1 MRGARTSHVRAL
13 PLIMYGTAWKEDRT
27 QVLVLEAIA
36 TGFRAFDTANQRK
49 HYVEE
54 EVGAAV
60 RTAIASCTVTRED
73 LFLQTKFT
81 YQRGQDYRL
90 PYDPD
95 CDLTTQVRQSIAS
108 SLEHLGVTRID
119 SYILHGPSRSSG
131 LGQADW
137 ETWRAMEDAV
147 DEGLVGLLGISNVSV
162 DQLDAL
168 LGRARIRPVF
178 VQNRCLARASWD
190 AEVRALCH
198 MQGVI
203 YQAFSLLSGNHQVLL
218 KPRVAEIARNHN
230 KTVPQEKF
238 RFAVQLGM
246 LPLTGTTDGTHMRHN
261 LDIFDFT
268 LTSTMKPR
276 RCLRL
281 PGCVADDAI
290 AARLL
295 TARRASKPIPTPF
308 RSDQAFSRL
317 LLPIQGTPLLP
328 VTLHY
333 FSLVGAI
340 SKGDVRRS

>member
-1 MRGARTSHVRAL
+1 MEAAKISHVRGVAA
-13 PLIMYGTAWKEDRT
+13 PLIMYGTGWKEDRT
-27 QVLVLEAIA
+27 QALVLEAFA

-60 RTAIASCTVTRED
+60 RTAMASGTVTRED

-81 YQRGQDYRL
+81 YQRGQDHRL
-90 PYDPD
+90 PYDPN

-178 VQNRCLARASWD
+178 VRNRCLARAGWD

-198 MQGVI
+198 THDVI
-203 YQAFSLLSGNHQVLL
+203 YQAFSLLSGNRQVLL
-218 KPRVAEIARNHN
+218 QPRVTEIARHHN
-230 KTVPQEKF
+230 KTVPQVVF
-238 RFAVQLGM
+238 RFAIQLGM
-246 LPLTGTTDGTHMRHN
+246 LPLSGTTDVAHMRHD

-268 LTSTMKPR
+268 LAPSETETM
-276 RCLRL
+276 LAL
-281 PGCVADDAI
+281 G
-290 AARLL
+290 
-295 TARRASKPIPTPF
+295 
-308 RSDQAFSRL
+308 
-317 LLPIQGTPLLP
+317 
-328 VTLHY
+328 
-333 FSLVGAI
+333 GAP
-340 SKGDVRRS
+340 

>member
-1 MRGARTSHVRAL
+1 
-13 PLIMYGTAWKEDRT
+13 MYGTAWKEDRT
-27 QVLVLEAIA
+27 QALVLEAIA

-60 RTAIASCTVTRED
+60 RTATASGTVTRED

-81 YQRGQDYRL
+81 YQRGQDHRL

-95 CDLTTQVRQSIAS
+95 CDLTTQVRQSMAS
-108 SLEHLGVTRID
+108 SFEHLGVTRID

-131 LGQADW
+131 LGQADR

-147 DEGLVGLLGISNVSV
+147 DEGLVGMLGISNVSV

-178 VQNRCLARASWD
+178 VQNRCLAHAGWD

-198 MQGVI
+198 THNVI
-203 YQAFSLLSGNHQVLL
+203 YQAFSLLSGNRQVLL
-218 KPRVAEIARNHN
+218 KPRVAEIARHHN
-230 KTVPQEKF
+230 KTVPQVVF

-246 LPLTGTTDGTHMRHN
+246 LPLTGTTDGAHMRHS

-268 LTSTMKPR
+268 LTRDETETM
-276 RCLRL
+276 LAL
-281 PGCVADDAI
+281 
-290 AARLL
+290 AR
-295 TARRASKPIPTPF
+295 
-308 RSDQAFSRL
+308 SR
-317 LLPIQGTPLLP
+317 
-328 VTLHY
+328 
-333 FSLVGAI
+333 
-340 SKGDVRRS
+340 